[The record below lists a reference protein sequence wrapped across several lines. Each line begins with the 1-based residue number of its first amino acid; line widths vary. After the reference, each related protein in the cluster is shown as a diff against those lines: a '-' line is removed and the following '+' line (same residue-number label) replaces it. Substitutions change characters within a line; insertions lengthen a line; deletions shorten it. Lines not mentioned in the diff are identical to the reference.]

1 MASDERND
9 ADRRLAEALE
19 VHGFRDP
26 REFYRNA
33 LRELREIA
41 PASYDEAV
49 GYYKET
55 LLPAVSSGNADPV
68 VAWTEYGVR
77 LAQLRAE
84 GRTVSVDGTGR
95 SQSYESPPGPG
106 QMVLHLPED
115 KKLAALLV
123 ALPRE
128 LTSAQRATYD
138 WLVAGQ
144 QKLQEAR
151 R

>member
-1 MASDERND
+1 MANDHQSD

-19 VHGFRDP
+19 AQGFRDP

-41 PASYDEAV
+41 PGAYDQAV
-49 GYYKET
+49 THYKET
-55 LLPAVSSGNADPV
+55 LLPTVSSGDTDPV
-68 VAWTEYGVR
+68 VAWTEYGIR

-84 GRTVSVDGTGR
+84 GRTVSVDGSGR
-95 SQSYESPPGPG
+95 SHAYESPPISG
-106 QMVLHLPED
+106 QMVLHLPAD
-115 KKLAALLV
+115 RKGAALLV

-128 LTSAQRATYD
+128 LTPAQRATYD

-151 R
+151 G